1 MNKKDYYEILG
12 VSKSASQDEIK
23 SAFRKLAKK
32 YHPDVSK
39 EANASEKFKEAQ
51 EAYAVLSDESK
62 RRQYDQYGHQA
73 FNNNAGGGFDFSDF
87 DFSDIFGEMFGGSF
101 GGGFG
106 GRNSNRPRKGNDT
119 LIRVTLDFEEAVFGT
134 KTDITI
140 ESTDTCDDCH
150 GKGGHGEQA
159 CSRCHGSGQIN
170 AEQQTMFGTF
180 VTRTTCPTCRGQ
192 GRTYEKLC
200 NTCRG
205 QGKVKKNKKIE
216 VNVPAGVDNGNQLR
230 VAGKG
235 EAGSNGGPNG
245 DVYLEFR
252 IKEHPIYIREGMDIF
267 LKLPITI
274 PEAVLGCKK
283 DVPTLDGVVK
293 LTIPQGSANG
303 DRHRIKGKGVKDIN
317 SSRKGD
323 MYVIINVITP
333 KKLDKKQKQ
342 LFDELSKT
350 KLDDSEEFKKINK
363 YI

>member
-1 MNKKDYYEILG
+1 VNKKDYYEILG

-39 EANASEKFKEAQ
+39 EANASDKFKEAQ
-51 EAYAVLSDESK
+51 EAYAILSDDSK
-62 RRQYDQYGHQA
+62 RKQYDQYGHQA
-73 FNNNAGGGFDFSDF
+73 FNNNAGGGYDFSGF
-87 DFSDIFGEMFGGSF
+87 DFSDIFGEMFGGGF
-101 GGGFG
+101 DFG
-106 GRNSNRPRKGNDT
+106 GRGRSTNRPRKGNDT

-140 ESTDTCDDCH
+140 DSTDTCDDCH
-150 GKGGHGEQA
+150 GKGGHGEHT
-159 CSRCHGSGQIN
+159 CSRCHGSGQVN

-192 GRTYEKLC
+192 GRTYEKAC
-200 NTCRG
+200 NTCKG
-205 QGKVKKNKKIE
+205 QGKVKKTKKIE
-216 VNVPAGVDNGNQLR
+216 VNVPAGVDTGNQLR
-230 VAGKG
+230 VSGKG

-252 IKEHPIYIREGMDIF
+252 VKEHPIYIREGMDIF
-267 LKLPITI
+267 LKFPITI
-274 PEAVLGCKK
+274 TEAVLGCKK

-293 LTIPQGSANG
+293 LTIAPGSSNG
-303 DRHRIKGKGVKDIN
+303 ERHRIKGKGVKDIN
-317 SSRKGD
+317 STRKGD
-323 MYVIINVITP
+323 MYVIINIVTP

-342 LFDELSKT
+342 LFDELAKT
-350 KLDDSEEFKKINK
+350 KLDDSDEFKKINK